1 MIFIGRR
8 IIASTRRRNFSSKR
22 HALPQDIRQ
31 AFRLIRKAPWFTAA
45 SVSVLGLGIGAT
57 TAIFSL
63 VDAALLRPLP
73 YRDAHQL
80 VMLWERSAQNPRSFV
95 ALQTFA
101 DWRDSSKTFSRSRA
115 RAPASCRFRSR
126 RGADEVPES
135 VALESVTP
143 SFFTVL
149 GVTPLLGRAPDES
162 NVYFPGRSEGGVAMS
177 ERLWR
182 TRFGSDP
189 SIVGSTI
196 RIGSPPRPVPVVG
209 ILPAG
214 FQPLGATDMWEVIS
228 VDGAGNARATRVL
241 RVIGRMKP
249 ETTLEQ
255 AGAELDRDRA
265 EHRAGESRHQ
275 QRMGRDDQP
284 MQAAIVG
291 ADLRTTSL
299 VLGGVVLFV
308 LLLACANIA
317 NLILARGVGRTRE
330 LAVRA
335 ALGGTRLRIA
345 RQLLAECLLLG
356 VLGGLAG
363 LAIAF
368 ALLRAAPSFIPPQA
382 LPSVHHP
389 DARLA
394 SRGVCTWWRPR

>member
-1 MIFIGRR
+1 MI
-8 IIASTRRRNFSSKR
+8 
-22 HALPQDIRQ
+22 
-31 AFRLIRKAPWFTAA
+31 
-45 SVSVLGLGIGAT
+45 
-57 TAIFSL
+57 
-63 VDAALLRPLP
+63 
-73 YRDAHQL
+73 
-80 VMLWERSAQNPRSFV
+80 WERSAQNPRSFV
-95 ALQTFA
+95 ALATFA
-101 DWRDSSKTFSRSRA
+101 DWRDSTKTLSGVA
-115 RAPASCRFRSR
+115 ATAGIVQIPIAK
-126 RGADEVPES
+126 GADDLPES
-135 VALESVTP
+135 VPLESVTP

-149 GVTPLLGRAPDES
+149 GVTPLVGRAPDES
-162 NVYFPGRSEGGVAMS
+162 HVYFPGRSDGGVAMS

-182 TRFGSDP
+182 TRFAADP
-189 SIVGSTI
+189 SIVGQTI

-209 ILPAG
+209 ILPAA
-214 FQPLGATDMWEVIS
+214 FQPLGTTDVWEVIS
-228 VDGAGNARATRVL
+228 VDGAGGARSTRVL

-255 AGAELDRDRA
+255 ARAELTVIARNIEQA
-265 EHRAGESRHQ
+265 NPATNKGWGVTIE
-275 QRMGRDDQP
+275 P

-335 ALGGTRLRIA
+335 ALGGTRFRIA
-345 RQLLAECLLLG
+345 RQLLVECLLLG

-363 LAIAF
+363 IAVGVG
-368 ALLRAAPSFIPPQA
+368 ALRAAPSFIPPQTHS
-382 LPSVHHP
+382 LVHRS

-394 SRGVCTWWRPR
+394 SRGVCIGGDARSRRCCLDWLPRGTRRACRSSKP